1 MQVARIEDDMTTG
14 TYAKDTRVSVERT
27 RNAIERT
34 LARYG
39 ASGFGYMRHE
49 DRHMLIFEAHHRR
62 DLTQRWRI
70 PRGVVRAAPL
80 RRDARLCDRPL
91 EDHEGR
97 FGIASLGEGGVDALT
112 VLIDRP
118 IARGSWSMETDIRF
132 ITTPCSTN
140 VLPVGPSSHTK

>member
-70 PRGVVRAAPL
+70 PRGVVRDDPVLATCFIHACFTTDGATHAVI
-80 RRDARLCDRPL
+80 DA
-91 EDHEGR
+91 
-97 FGIASLGEGGVDALT
+97 
-112 VLIDRP
+112 
-118 IARGSWSMETDIRF
+118 
-132 ITTPCSTN
+132 
-140 VLPVGPSSHTK
+140 